1 MIQSSLY
8 RALNKGFDYQILAC
22 KDFKESE
29 LAKEVISYFKPNTKA
44 ILFPEFR
51 AKKNDDLR
59 SFFEEFLQLLGGLR
73 EFYQALENKQ
83 EAIIIAPISALL
95 HPLPKKELLESFK
108 ITLLEKYNLK
118 DLKDKLFYYGYEI
131 LDLVEVE
138 GEASFRGDIVDIY
151 APNSKAY
158 RLSFFDTECESI
170 KEFDP
175 TTQMSLK
182 EDLLEIE
189 IPPTLFS
196 LDEPSYKDLK
206 TKVEQSPLNSFSKD
220 LTSFGLWFLG
230 EKAND
235 LLHAYKSVISPKA
248 LEEIQELAS
257 LNELDC
263 ERFKSLKVL
272 ENAQGYED
280 LEIHA
285 HALEGFIALHSNHKI
300 TLLAPNK
307 TILDNVLGT
316 IKKSNMDNVL
326 GTIEKSN
333 MECVIA
339 PFVLNFKTPDGIF
352 ISLNSFERKKKR
364 QKSKLAL
371 NELNPGEWVVHDD
384 YGVGV
389 FSQLVQHSVLGS
401 KRDFLEIAYLGEDKL
416 LLPVEN
422 LHLIARY
429 VAQSDSVPVKDRL
442 GKGSFLKLKAKVRTK
457 LLEIAGKII
466 ELAAER
472 NLILGKK
479 MDTHLAELEV
489 FKSHAGFEYTSD
501 QEKAIAEISKDLSSK
516 RVMDRLLSGDVG
528 FGKTEVAMHA
538 IFCAFLNGFQS
549 VLVVPTTLLAHQHF
563 ETLRARFENFGVKVA
578 RLDRYA
584 SEKNKLL
591 KAVELGLI
599 DVLVGTHAILGAKF
613 KNLGLVVVDEEHKF
627 GVKQKE
633 ALKELSKSV
642 HFLSMSATPIPRTLN
657 MALSQ
662 IKSISSLKTPP
673 TDRKPSRT
681 FLKEKN
687 DELLKEIIY
696 RELRRNGQ
704 IFYIHNHIASIS
716 KVKTKLENLIPKL
729 KIAILHSQ
737 INANKSEEIMLE
749 FAKGNYQ
756 VLLCTSIVESG
767 IHLPNANTIIID
779 NAQNF
784 GLADL
789 HQLRGRVGRGKKE
802 GFCYFLIEDQ
812 KSLNEQA
819 LKRLLALEKNS
830 YLGSG
835 ESIAYHDLEIRGGGN
850 LLGQDQSG
858 HIKNIGYALYTRMLE
873 DAIYELSGGK
883 KRLEKSV
890 EIQLG
895 VSAFLNPELI
905 ASDSLRLDLYR
916 RLSLC
921 ENVDE
926 VGQIHEEIEDR
937 FGKIDDLSAQFLQI
951 ITLKILANQLG
962 ILKLSNFNQNITL
975 TYSDEKK
982 ESLKAPSKDD
992 NDILETLLKH
1002 LRAQISLKQR

>member
-83 EAIIIAPISALL
+83 ETIIIAPISALL

-158 RLSFFDTECESI
+158 RLSFFDMECESI

-230 EKAND
+230 EKAQD
-235 LLHAYKSVISPKA
+235 LLSVYKSVISPRA

-257 LNELDC
+257 LNELDY
-263 ERFKSLKVL
+263 ERFKFLEVL

-316 IKKSNMDNVL
+316 I
-326 GTIEKSN
+326 EKSS

-371 NELNPGEWVVHDD
+371 NELNAGEWVVHDD

-429 VAQSDSVPVKDRL
+429 VAQSDSVPIKDRL

-479 MDTHLAELEV
+479 MDVHLAELEV

-549 VLVVPTTLLAHQHF
+549 ALVVPTTLLAHQHF

-591 KAVELGLI
+591 KAVELGLV

-633 ALKELSKSV
+633 ALKELSKSM

-662 IKSISSLKTPP
+662 IKGISSLKTPP

-716 KVKTKLENLIPKL
+716 KVKTKLEELIPKL

-737 INANKSEEIMLE
+737 INANESEEIMLE

-835 ESIAYHDLEIRGGGN
+835 ESVAYYDLEIRGGGN

-921 ENVDE
+921 ENTDE

-962 ILKLSNFNQNITL
+962 IIKLSNFNQNITI
-975 TYSDEKK
+975 TYSDEHK

-1002 LRAQISLKQR
+1002 LRTQISLKRR

>member
-83 EAIIIAPISALL
+83 ETIIIAPISALL

-151 APNSKAY
+151 VPNSKAY

-230 EKAND
+230 EKVQD
-235 LLHAYKSVISPKA
+235 LLSVYKSVISPKA

-263 ERFKSLKVL
+263 ERFKFLKVL

-285 HALEGFIALHSNHKI
+285 HVLEGFIALHSNRKI
-300 TLLAPNK
+300 TLLASNK
-307 TILDNVLGT
+307 TILDNAISALDT
-316 IKKSNMDNVL
+316 
-326 GTIEKSN
+326 SN

-339 PFVLNFKTPDGIF
+339 PFVLNFKTPDRIF

-371 NELNPGEWVVHDD
+371 NELNAGEWVVHDD

-429 VAQSDSVPVKDRL
+429 VAQSDSVPAKDRL

-479 MDTHLAELEV
+479 MDVHLAELEV

-501 QEKAIAEISKDLSSK
+501 QEKAIAEISKDLSSH

-549 VLVVPTTLLAHQHF
+549 ALVVPTTLLAHQHF

-591 KAVELGLI
+591 KAVGLGQV
-599 DVLVGTHAILGAKF
+599 DVLIGTHAILGAKF

-662 IKSISSLKTPP
+662 IKGISSLKTPP

-858 HIKNIGYALYTRMLE
+858 HIKNIGYALYTCMLE

-937 FGKIDDLSAQFLQI
+937 FGKMDDLSAQFLQI

-975 TYSDEKK
+975 TYSDEHK

-1002 LRAQISLKQR
+1002 LRAQISLKRR

>member
-8 RALNKGFDYQILAC
+8 GALNKGFDYQILAC

-29 LAKEVISYFKPNTKA
+29 LAKEVISYFKPSIKA

-83 EAIIIAPISALL
+83 ETIIIAPISALL

-158 RLSFFDTECESI
+158 RLSFFDMECESI

-196 LDEPSYKDLK
+196 LNEQSYKDLK

-230 EKAND
+230 EKAQD
-235 LLHAYKSVISPKA
+235 LLSVYKSVISPRA

-257 LNELDC
+257 LNELDY
-263 ERFKSLKVL
+263 ERFKFLEVL

-285 HALEGFIALHSNHKI
+285 HALEGFIALHSHHKI

-316 IKKSNMDNVL
+316 I
-326 GTIEKSN
+326 EKSSIQ
-333 MECVIA
+333 CVIA

-389 FSQLVQHSVLGS
+389 FSQLVQHSILGS
-401 KRDFLEIAYLGEDKL
+401 KRDFLEIAYSGEDKL

-429 VAQSDSVPVKDRL
+429 VAQSDSVPAKDRL

-549 VLVVPTTLLAHQHF
+549 ALVVPTTLLAHQHF

-591 KAVELGLI
+591 KAVELGQV

-662 IKSISSLKTPP
+662 IKGISSLKTPP

-716 KVKTKLENLIPKL
+716 KVKTKLEELIPKL

-737 INANKSEEIMLE
+737 INANESEEIMLE

-890 EIQLG
+890 EIQLS

-921 ENVDE
+921 ENTDE

-962 ILKLSNFNQNITL
+962 IIKLSNFNQNITI

-1002 LRAQISLKQR
+1002 LRAQISLKRH

>member
-158 RLSFFDTECESI
+158 RLSFFDMECESI
-170 KEFDP
+170 KEFNP

-196 LDEPSYKDLK
+196 LNEQSYKDLK

-248 LEEIQELAS
+248 LEEIQELTS
-257 LNELDC
+257 LNELDS
-263 ERFKSLKVL
+263 ERFKFLKVL
-272 ENAQGYED
+272 ENPQGYED

-285 HALEGFIALHSNHKI
+285 HALESFIALHSNRKI

-307 TILDNVLGT
+307 TILDNAISAL
-316 IKKSNMDNVL
+316 
-326 GTIEKSN
+326 EKSHI
-333 MECVIA
+333 ECVIA

-371 NELNPGEWVVHDD
+371 NELNAGEWVVHDD

-429 VAQSDSVPVKDRL
+429 VAQSDSVPTKDRL
-442 GKGSFLKLKAKVRTK
+442 GKGSFLKLKAKVKTK

-549 VLVVPTTLLAHQHF
+549 TLVVPTTLLAHQHF

-657 MALSQ
+657 MAFSQ
-662 IKSISSLKTPP
+662 IKGISSLKIPP

-687 DELLKEIIY
+687 DELLKEIIH

-716 KVKTKLENLIPKL
+716 KVKTKLEDLIPKL

-737 INANKSEEIMLE
+737 INAHESEETMLE

-858 HIKNIGYALYTRMLE
+858 HIKNIGYALYTHMLE

-890 EIQLG
+890 EIQLS

-921 ENVDE
+921 ENTDE

-962 ILKLSNFNQNITL
+962 IIKLSNFNQNITI

-1002 LRAQISLKQR
+1002 LRAQISLKRH

>member
-29 LAKEVISYFKPNTKA
+29 LAKEVISYFKPNIKA
-44 ILFPEFR
+44 VLFPEFR

-59 SFFEEFLQLLGGLR
+59 SFFEEFLQLLGALR

-83 EAIIIAPISALL
+83 ETIIIAPISALL

-170 KEFDP
+170 KELDP

-196 LDEPSYKDLK
+196 LDESSYKDLK

-257 LNELDC
+257 LNELDY
-263 ERFKSLKVL
+263 ERFKFLEVL

-307 TILDNVLGT
+307 TILDNAISAL
-316 IKKSNMDNVL
+316 
-326 GTIEKSN
+326 EKSS

-352 ISLNSFERKKKR
+352 ISLNSFERKKKHR
-364 QKSKLAL
+364 KSKLAL

-429 VAQSDSVPVKDRL
+429 VAQSDSVPAKDRL

-457 LLEIAGKII
+457 LLEIASKII

-479 MDTHLAELEV
+479 MDVHLAELEV

-549 VLVVPTTLLAHQHF
+549 ALVVPTTLLAHQHF

-591 KAVELGLI
+591 KAVELGQVDALI
-599 DVLVGTHAILGAKF
+599 GTHAILGTKF

-662 IKSISSLKTPP
+662 IKGISSLKTPP

-835 ESIAYHDLEIRGGGN
+835 ESVAYHDLEIRGGGN

-921 ENVDE
+921 ENIDE

-962 ILKLSNFNQNITL
+962 IIKLSNFNQNITL

-1002 LRAQISLKQR
+1002 LRAQISLKRR

>member
-22 KDFKESE
+22 KDFKESK

-83 EAIIIAPISALL
+83 ETIIIAPISTLL

-175 TTQMSLK
+175 ITQMSLK

-196 LDEPSYKDLK
+196 LDESSYKDLK

-257 LNELDC
+257 LNELDG
-263 ERFKSLKVL
+263 ERFKFLKVL

-285 HALEGFIALHSNHKI
+285 YALEGFIALHSNRKI

-307 TILDNVLGT
+307 TILDNAISALERSH
-316 IKKSNMDNVL
+316 I
-326 GTIEKSN
+326 
-333 MECVIA
+333 ECVIA

-429 VAQSDSVPVKDRL
+429 VAQSDSVPAKDRL

-457 LLEIAGKII
+457 LLEIASKII

-479 MDTHLAELEV
+479 MDVHLAELEI

-538 IFCAFLNGFQS
+538 IFCTFLNGFQS

-563 ETLRARFENFGVKVA
+563 ETLRERFENFGVKVA

-662 IKSISSLKTPP
+662 IKGISSLKTPP

-716 KVKTKLENLIPKL
+716 KVKTKLEELIPKL

-737 INANKSEEIMLE
+737 INANESEEIMLE

-835 ESIAYHDLEIRGGGN
+835 ESVAYHDLEIRGGGN

-921 ENVDE
+921 ENTDE

-962 ILKLSNFNQNITL
+962 IIKLSNFNQNITL

-1002 LRAQISLKQR
+1002 LRAQISLKRR

>member
-22 KDFKESE
+22 KDFKESK
-29 LAKEVISYFKPNTKA
+29 LAKEVISYFKPNIKA
-44 ILFPEFR
+44 VLFPEFR

-83 EAIIIAPISALL
+83 ETIIIAPISALL

-196 LDEPSYKDLK
+196 LDESSYKDLK

-230 EKAND
+230 EKAQD
-235 LLHAYKSVISPKA
+235 LLSVYKSVISPRA

-263 ERFKSLKVL
+263 ERFKFLKVL

-307 TILDNVLGT
+307 TILDNAISAL
-316 IKKSNMDNVL
+316 
-326 GTIEKSN
+326 EKSN

-339 PFVLNFKTPDGIF
+339 PFVLNFKTPDRIF

-371 NELNPGEWVVHDD
+371 NELNAGEWVVHDD

-442 GKGSFLKLKAKVRTK
+442 GKGSFLKLKAKVRAK
-457 LLEIAGKII
+457 LLEIASKII

-501 QEKAIAEISKDLSSK
+501 QEKAIAEISKDLSSH

-538 IFCAFLNGFQS
+538 IFCTFLNGFQS
-549 VLVVPTTLLAHQHF
+549 ALVVPTTLLAHQHF

-591 KAVELGLI
+591 KAVELGLV

-662 IKSISSLKTPP
+662 IKGISSLKTPP

-716 KVKTKLENLIPKL
+716 KVKTKLEDLIPKL

-737 INANKSEEIMLE
+737 INANESEEIMLE

-858 HIKNIGYALYTRMLE
+858 HIKNIGYALYTCMLE

-962 ILKLSNFNQNITL
+962 IIKLSNFNQNITI

-1002 LRAQISLKQR
+1002 LRAQISLKRR

>member
-257 LNELDC
+257 LNELDG
-263 ERFKSLKVL
+263 ERFKFLKIL
-272 ENAQGYED
+272 ENPQGYED

-285 HALEGFIALHSNHKI
+285 HALESFIALHSNRKI

-307 TILDNVLGT
+307 TILDNAISAL
-316 IKKSNMDNVL
+316 
-326 GTIEKSN
+326 EKSHI
-333 MECVIA
+333 ECVIA

-371 NELNPGEWVVHDD
+371 NELNAGEWVVHDD

-442 GKGSFLKLKAKVRTK
+442 GKGSFLKLKAKVKTK
-457 LLEIAGKII
+457 LLEIASKII

-479 MDTHLAELEV
+479 MDMHLAELEI

-549 VLVVPTTLLAHQHF
+549 ALVVPTTLLAHQHF

-599 DVLVGTHAILGAKF
+599 DVLVGTHAIFCAKF

-633 ALKELSKSV
+633 SLKELSKSV

-662 IKSISSLKTPP
+662 IKGISSLKIPP

-716 KVKTKLENLIPKL
+716 KVKTKLEDLIPKL

-737 INANKSEEIMLE
+737 INAHESEEIMLE

-890 EIQLG
+890 EIQLS

-905 ASDSLRLDLYR
+905 GSDSLRLDLYR

-921 ENVDE
+921 ENTDE

-962 ILKLSNFNQNITL
+962 IIKLSNFNQNITI

-992 NDILETLLKH
+992 NDILGTLLKH
-1002 LRAQISLKQR
+1002 LRAQISLKRH

>member
-8 RALNKGFDYQILAC
+8 GALNKGFDYQILAC

-29 LAKEVISYFKPNTKA
+29 LAKEVISYFKPNIKA

-158 RLSFFDTECESI
+158 RLSFFDMECESI

-196 LDEPSYKDLK
+196 LNEQSYKDLK

-248 LEEIQELAS
+248 LEEIQELTS
-257 LNELDC
+257 LNELDN
-263 ERFKSLKVL
+263 ERFKFLKVL
-272 ENAQGYED
+272 ENPQGYED

-285 HALEGFIALHSNHKI
+285 HAIESFIALHSNRKI

-307 TILDNVLGT
+307 TILDNAISAL
-316 IKKSNMDNVL
+316 
-326 GTIEKSN
+326 EKSHI
-333 MECVIA
+333 ECVIA

-371 NELNPGEWVVHDD
+371 NELNAGEWVVHDD

-401 KRDFLEIAYLGEDKL
+401 KRDFLEIAYWGEDKL

-429 VAQSDSVPVKDRL
+429 VAQSDSVPTKDRL
-442 GKGSFLKLKAKVRTK
+442 GKGSFLKLKAKVKTK
-457 LLEIAGKII
+457 LLEIASKII

-479 MDTHLAELEV
+479 MDTHLAELEI

-549 VLVVPTTLLAHQHF
+549 ALVVPTTLLAHQHF
-563 ETLRARFENFGVKVA
+563 ETLRVRFENFGVKVA

-599 DVLVGTHAILGAKF
+599 DVLVGTHAIFCAKF

-662 IKSISSLKTPP
+662 IKGISSLKIPP

-687 DELLKEIIY
+687 DELLKEIIH

-716 KVKTKLENLIPKL
+716 KVKTKLEDLIPKL

-737 INANKSEEIMLE
+737 ISAHESEEIMLE

-890 EIQLG
+890 EIQLS

-905 ASDSLRLDLYR
+905 GSDSLRLDLYR

-921 ENVDE
+921 ENTDE

-962 ILKLSNFNQNITL
+962 IIKLSNFNQNITI

-1002 LRAQISLKQR
+1002 LHAQISLKRH

>member
-8 RALNKGFDYQILAC
+8 GALNKGFDYQILAC

-170 KEFDP
+170 KEFDS

-182 EDLLEIE
+182 EDLLEVE

-196 LDEPSYKDLK
+196 LNEQSYKDLK

-257 LNELDC
+257 LNELDG
-263 ERFKSLKVL
+263 ERFKFLKVL
-272 ENAQGYED
+272 ENPQGYED

-285 HALEGFIALHSNHKI
+285 HVLESFMALHSNRKI

-307 TILDNVLGT
+307 TILDNAISTL
-316 IKKSNMDNVL
+316 
-326 GTIEKSN
+326 EKN
-333 MECVIA
+333 HIECVIA

-371 NELNPGEWVVHDD
+371 NELNAGEWVVHDD

-401 KRDFLEIAYLGEDKL
+401 KRDFLEIAYSGEDKL

-429 VAQSDSVPVKDRL
+429 VAQSDSVPIKDRL
-442 GKGSFLKLKAKVRTK
+442 GKGSFLKLKAKVKTK

-549 VLVVPTTLLAHQHF
+549 ALVVPTTLLAHQHF

-662 IKSISSLKTPP
+662 IKGISSLKIPP

-687 DELLKEIIY
+687 DELLKEIIH

-716 KVKTKLENLIPKL
+716 KVKTKLEDLIPKL

-737 INANKSEEIMLE
+737 ISAHESEEIMLE

-890 EIQLG
+890 EIQLS

-905 ASDSLRLDLYR
+905 GSDSLRLDLYR

-921 ENVDE
+921 ENTDE

-937 FGKIDDLSAQFLQI
+937 FGKIDDLSTQFLQI
-951 ITLKILANQLG
+951 ITLKILANQLD
-962 ILKLSNFNQNITL
+962 IIKLSNFNQNITIA
-975 TYSDEKK
+975 YSDEKK

-1002 LRAQISLKQR
+1002 LRAQISLKRH

>member
-29 LAKEVISYFKPNTKA
+29 LAKEVISYFKPNIKA

-158 RLSFFDTECESI
+158 RLSFFDMECESI

-182 EDLLEIE
+182 EDLLEVE

-196 LDEPSYKDLK
+196 LNEQSYKDLK

-235 LLHAYKSVISPKA
+235 LLPAYKSVISPKA

-257 LNELDC
+257 LNELDG
-263 ERFKSLKVL
+263 ERFKFLKVL
-272 ENAQGYED
+272 ENPQGYED

-285 HALEGFIALHSNHKI
+285 HALESFIALHSNRKI

-307 TILDNVLGT
+307 TILDNAISTL
-316 IKKSNMDNVL
+316 
-326 GTIEKSN
+326 EKSHI
-333 MECVIA
+333 ECVIA

-371 NELNPGEWVVHDD
+371 NELNAGEWVVHDD

-401 KRDFLEIAYLGEDKL
+401 KRDFLEIAYWGEDKL

-429 VAQSDSVPVKDRL
+429 VAQSDSVPIKDRL
-442 GKGSFLKLKAKVRTK
+442 GKGSFLKLKAKVKTK

-549 VLVVPTTLLAHQHF
+549 ALVVPTTLLAHQHF

-584 SEKNKLL
+584 SGKNKLL
-591 KAVELGLI
+591 KAVGLGLI

-662 IKSISSLKTPP
+662 IKGISSLKIPP

-716 KVKTKLENLIPKL
+716 KVKTKLEELIPKL

-737 INANKSEEIMLE
+737 INAHESEEIMLE

-921 ENVDE
+921 ENTDE

-962 ILKLSNFNQNITL
+962 IIKLSNFNQNITI

-1002 LRAQISLKQR
+1002 LRAQISLKWR

>member
-44 ILFPEFR
+44 VLFPEFR

-83 EAIIIAPISALL
+83 ETIIIAPISALL

-151 APNSKAY
+151 VPNSKAY

-170 KEFDP
+170 KELDP

-235 LLHAYKSVISPKA
+235 LLHTYKSIISPRA

-257 LNELDC
+257 LNELDY
-263 ERFKSLKVL
+263 ERFKFLKVL

-316 IKKSNMDNVL
+316 I
-326 GTIEKSN
+326 EKSS

-364 QKSKLAL
+364 QKFKLAL
-371 NELNPGEWVVHDD
+371 NELNAGEWVVHDD

-429 VAQSDSVPVKDRL
+429 VAQSDSVPIKDRL

-457 LLEIAGKII
+457 LLEIASKII

-479 MDTHLAELEV
+479 MDVHLAELEV

-501 QEKAIAEISKDLSSK
+501 QEKAIAEISRDLSSK

-549 VLVVPTTLLAHQHF
+549 ALVVPTTLLAHQHF

-591 KAVELGLI
+591 KAVELGQVDALI
-599 DVLVGTHAILGAKF
+599 GTHAILGAKF

-662 IKSISSLKTPP
+662 IKGISSLKTPP

-687 DELLKEIIY
+687 DELLKEIIH

-737 INANKSEEIMLE
+737 INANESEEIMLE

-895 VSAFLNPELI
+895 VSSFLNPELI

-921 ENVDE
+921 ENTDE

-937 FGKIDDLSAQFLQI
+937 FGKIDDLSTQFLQI

-962 ILKLSNFNQNITL
+962 IIKLSNFNQNITI

-1002 LRAQISLKQR
+1002 LRAQISLKRR

>member
-8 RALNKGFDYQILAC
+8 RALSKGFDYQILAC

-29 LAKEVISYFKPNTKA
+29 LAKEVISYFKPNIKA

-83 EAIIIAPISALL
+83 ETIIIAPISALL
-95 HPLPKKELLESFK
+95 HPLPKKELLASFK

-151 APNSKAY
+151 IPNSKAY

-170 KEFDP
+170 KELDP

-196 LDEPSYKDLK
+196 LNEQSYKDLK

-230 EKAND
+230 EKAQD
-235 LLHAYKSVISPKA
+235 LLSVYKSIISPRA

-257 LNELDC
+257 LNELNY
-263 ERFKSLKVL
+263 ERFKLLKVL

-285 HALEGFIALHSNHKI
+285 HALEGFIALHSNRKI

-316 IKKSNMDNVL
+316 IDASH
-326 GTIEKSN
+326 IQ
-333 MECVIA
+333 CVIA

-371 NELNPGEWVVHDD
+371 NELNAGEWVVHDD

-479 MDTHLAELEV
+479 MDVHLAELEV

-549 VLVVPTTLLAHQHF
+549 ALVVPTTLLAHQHF

-633 ALKELSKSV
+633 ALKKLSKSV

-662 IKSISSLKTPP
+662 IKGISSLKIPP

-687 DELLKEIIY
+687 DELLKEIIH

-716 KVKTKLENLIPKL
+716 KVKTKLEDLIPKL

-737 INANKSEEIMLE
+737 INAHESEEIMLE

-890 EIQLG
+890 EIQLS
-895 VSAFLNPELI
+895 VSAFLDPELI
-905 ASDSLRLDLYR
+905 GSDSLRLDLYR

-921 ENVDE
+921 ENTDE

-951 ITLKILANQLG
+951 ITLKILANQLD
-962 ILKLSNFNQNITL
+962 IIKLSNFNQNITI
-975 TYSDEKK
+975 TYSGEKK

-1002 LRAQISLKQR
+1002 LRAQISLKRH

>member
-8 RALNKGFDYQILAC
+8 KALNEGFDYQILAC
-22 KDFKESE
+22 KDFKESK
-29 LAKEVISYFKPNTKA
+29 LAKEVINYFKPNTKA
-44 ILFPEFR
+44 VLFPEFR

-59 SFFEEFLQLLGGLR
+59 SFFEEFLQLLGALR

-95 HPLPKKELLESFK
+95 HPLPKKELLKSFK

-151 APNSKAY
+151 VPNSKAY
-158 RLSFFDTECESI
+158 RLSFFDMECENI
-170 KEFDP
+170 KELDP

-230 EKAND
+230 EKAQD
-235 LLHAYKSVISPKA
+235 LLSVYKSIISPRA

-263 ERFKSLKVL
+263 ERFKFLKVL

-307 TILDNVLGT
+307 TILDNAISALER
-316 IKKSNMDNVL
+316 SN
-326 GTIEKSN
+326 I
-333 MECVIA
+333 ECVIA

-429 VAQSDSVPVKDRL
+429 VAQSDSVPAKDRL

-457 LLEIAGKII
+457 LLEIASKII

-479 MDTHLAELEV
+479 MDVHLAELEV

-538 IFCAFLNGFQS
+538 IFCTFLNGFQS

-591 KAVELGLI
+591 KAVELGLV
-599 DVLVGTHAILGAKF
+599 DVLVGTHAILSAKF

-662 IKSISSLKTPP
+662 IKGISSLKTPP

-890 EIQLG
+890 EIQLSM
-895 VSAFLNPELI
+895 SAFLNPELI

-937 FGKIDDLSAQFLQI
+937 FGKMDDLSAQFLQI

-1002 LRAQISLKQR
+1002 LRAQISLKRR

>member
-83 EAIIIAPISALL
+83 EVIIIAPISALL

-158 RLSFFDTECESI
+158 RLSFFDAECESI

-175 TTQMSLK
+175 ITQMSLK

-196 LDEPSYKDLK
+196 LNEQSYKDLK

-230 EKAND
+230 EKAHD

-248 LEEIQELAS
+248 LEEIQELGS
-257 LNELDC
+257 LNELDN
-263 ERFKSLKVL
+263 ERFKFLKVL
-272 ENAQGYED
+272 ENPQGYED

-285 HALEGFIALHSNHKI
+285 HALESFIALHSNRKI

-307 TILDNVLGT
+307 TILDNAISAL
-316 IKKSNMDNVL
+316 
-326 GTIEKSN
+326 EKSHI
-333 MECVIA
+333 ECVIA

-429 VAQSDSVPVKDRL
+429 VAQSDSVPTKDRL
-442 GKGSFLKLKAKVRTK
+442 GKGSFLKLKAKVKTK
-457 LLEIAGKII
+457 LLEIASKII

-501 QEKAIAEISKDLSSK
+501 QEKAIAEISKDLSSH

-549 VLVVPTTLLAHQHF
+549 ALVVPTTLLAHQHF

-591 KAVELGLI
+591 KAVELGLV

-662 IKSISSLKTPP
+662 IKGISSLKIPP

-687 DELLKEIIY
+687 DKLLKEIIY

-716 KVKTKLENLIPKL
+716 KVKTKLEELIPKL

-737 INANKSEEIMLE
+737 INANESEEIMLE

-890 EIQLG
+890 EIQLS

-921 ENVDE
+921 ENTDE

-962 ILKLSNFNQNITL
+962 IIKLSNFNQNITI

-1002 LRAQISLKQR
+1002 LRAQISLKRH

>member
-29 LAKEVISYFKPNTKA
+29 LAKEVISYFKPNIKA

-59 SFFEEFLQLLGGLR
+59 SFFEEFLQLLGSLR

-83 EAIIIAPISALL
+83 ETIIIAPISALL

-151 APNSKAY
+151 IPNSKAY

-170 KEFDP
+170 KELDP

-196 LDEPSYKDLK
+196 LDESSYKDLK

-220 LTSFGLWFLG
+220 LTSFGLWFLD
-230 EKAND
+230 EKAQD
-235 LLHAYKSVISPKA
+235 LLSVYKSIISPRA

-263 ERFKSLKVL
+263 ERFKFLKVL
-272 ENAQGYED
+272 ENAQDYED

-285 HALEGFIALHSNHKI
+285 HALEGFIALHSNRKI

-307 TILDNVLGT
+307 TILDNAISAL
-316 IKKSNMDNVL
+316 
-326 GTIEKSN
+326 EKSN
-333 MECVIA
+333 IECVIA

-389 FSQLVQHSVLGS
+389 FSQLVQNSVLGS

-429 VAQSDSVPVKDRL
+429 VAQSDSVPAKDRL
-442 GKGSFLKLKAKVRTK
+442 GKGSFLKLKAKVKTK
-457 LLEIAGKII
+457 LLEIASKII

-479 MDTHLAELEV
+479 MDVHLAELEV

-549 VLVVPTTLLAHQHF
+549 ALVVPTTLLAHQHF

-591 KAVELGLI
+591 KAVELGLV

-662 IKSISSLKTPP
+662 IKGISSLKTPP

-716 KVKTKLENLIPKL
+716 KVKTKLEELIPKL

-737 INANKSEEIMLE
+737 INANESEEIMLE

-858 HIKNIGYALYTRMLE
+858 HIKNIGYVLYTRMLE

-895 VSAFLNPELI
+895 VSAFLNPKLI

-921 ENVDE
+921 ENTDE

-962 ILKLSNFNQNITL
+962 IIKLSNFNQNITL

-1002 LRAQISLKQR
+1002 LRAQISLKRR

>member
-29 LAKEVISYFKPNTKA
+29 LAKEVISYFKPNIKA

-83 EAIIIAPISALL
+83 ETIIIAPISALL

-151 APNSKAY
+151 VPNSKAY
-158 RLSFFDTECESI
+158 RLSFFGTECESI
-170 KEFDP
+170 KELDP

-230 EKAND
+230 EKAQD
-235 LLHAYKSVISPKA
+235 LLSVYKSIISPKA

-263 ERFKSLKVL
+263 ERFKFLKVL

-285 HALEGFIALHSNHKI
+285 HALEGFITLHSNHKI

-307 TILDNVLGT
+307 TILDNAISAL
-316 IKKSNMDNVL
+316 
-326 GTIEKSN
+326 EKSS

-371 NELNPGEWVVHDD
+371 NELNAGEWVVHDD

-401 KRDFLEIAYLGEDKL
+401 KRDFLKIAYLGEDKL

-429 VAQSDSVPVKDRL
+429 VAQSDSVPAKDRL

-479 MDTHLAELEV
+479 MDVYLAELEV

-501 QEKAIAEISKDLSSK
+501 QEKAIAEISKDLSSH

-549 VLVVPTTLLAHQHF
+549 ALVVPTTLLAHQHF
-563 ETLRARFENFGVKVA
+563 ETLRARFEKFGVKVA

-591 KAVELGLI
+591 KAVELGQVDALI
-599 DVLVGTHAILGAKF
+599 GTHAILGAKF
-613 KNLGLVVVDEEHKF
+613 KNLGLMVVDEEHKF

-662 IKSISSLKTPP
+662 IKGISSLKTPP

-687 DELLKEIIY
+687 DELLKEIIH

-737 INANKSEEIMLE
+737 INANESEEIMLE

-779 NAQNF
+779 NVQNF

-921 ENVDE
+921 EDVDE

-962 ILKLSNFNQNITL
+962 IIKLSNFNQNITL
-975 TYSDEKK
+975 TYNDEHK

-1002 LRAQISLKQR
+1002 LRAQISLKRR

>member
-29 LAKEVISYFKPNTKA
+29 LAKEVISYFKPNIKA

-59 SFFEEFLQLLGGLR
+59 SFFEEFLQLLGALR

-83 EAIIIAPISALL
+83 ETIIIAPISALL

-257 LNELDC
+257 LNELDS
-263 ERFKSLKVL
+263 ERFKFLKVL
-272 ENAQGYED
+272 ENPQGYED

-285 HALEGFIALHSNHKI
+285 HALESFIALHSNRKI

-307 TILDNVLGT
+307 TILDNAISAL
-316 IKKSNMDNVL
+316 
-326 GTIEKSN
+326 EKSHI
-333 MECVIA
+333 ECVIA

-371 NELNPGEWVVHDD
+371 NELNAGEWVVHDD

-429 VAQSDSVPVKDRL
+429 VAQSDSVPIKDRL
-442 GKGSFLKLKAKVRTK
+442 GKGSFLKLKAKVKTK
-457 LLEIAGKII
+457 LLEIASKII

-549 VLVVPTTLLAHQHF
+549 ALVVPTTLLAHQHF

-599 DVLVGTHAILGAKF
+599 DVLVGTHAIFCTKF

-633 ALKELSKSV
+633 ALKELAKSV

-662 IKSISSLKTPP
+662 IKGISSLKIPP

-687 DELLKEIIY
+687 DELLKEIIH

-716 KVKTKLENLIPKL
+716 KVKTKLEELIPKL

-737 INANKSEEIMLE
+737 INANESEEIMLE

-873 DAIYELSGGK
+873 DAICELSGGK

-890 EIQLG
+890 EIQLS

-921 ENVDE
+921 ENTDE

-962 ILKLSNFNQNITL
+962 IIKLSNFNQNITI

-1002 LRAQISLKQR
+1002 LRAQISLKRH

>member
-8 RALNKGFDYQILAC
+8 RALNEGFDYQILAC

-29 LAKEVISYFKPNTKA
+29 LAKEVISYFKPNIKA

-83 EAIIIAPISALL
+83 ETIIIAPISALL

-170 KEFDP
+170 KELDP

-230 EKAND
+230 EKAQD
-235 LLHAYKSVISPKA
+235 LLSVYKSVISPKA

-263 ERFKSLKVL
+263 ERFKFLKVL
-272 ENAQGYED
+272 ETPQGYED

-307 TILDNVLGT
+307 TILDNAISAL
-316 IKKSNMDNVL
+316 
-326 GTIEKSN
+326 EKSN
-333 MECVIA
+333 IECVIA
-339 PFVLNFKTPDGIF
+339 PFVLNFKTPDRIF

-389 FSQLVQHSVLGS
+389 FSQLVQHSILGS

-429 VAQSDSVPVKDRL
+429 VAQSDSVPAKDRL

-457 LLEIAGKII
+457 LLEIASKII

-479 MDTHLAELEV
+479 MDVHLAELEV

-549 VLVVPTTLLAHQHF
+549 TLVVPTTLLAHQHF
-563 ETLRARFENFGVKVA
+563 ETLRVRFENLGVKVA

-591 KAVELGLI
+591 KAVELGLV

-662 IKSISSLKTPP
+662 IKGISSLKTPP

-687 DELLKEIIY
+687 DELLKEIIH

-716 KVKTKLENLIPKL
+716 KVKTKLEELIPKL

-737 INANKSEEIMLE
+737 INASESEEIMLE

-835 ESIAYHDLEIRGGGN
+835 ESVAYHDLEIRGGGN

-858 HIKNIGYALYTRMLE
+858 HIKNIGYVLYTRMLE

-962 ILKLSNFNQNITL
+962 IIKLSNFNQNITL
-975 TYSDEKK
+975 TYSDEHK

-1002 LRAQISLKQR
+1002 LRAQISLKRR

>member
-196 LDEPSYKDLK
+196 LNEQFYKDLK

-235 LLHAYKSVISPKA
+235 LLHAYKSVISPRA
-248 LEEIQELAS
+248 LGEIQELAS
-257 LNELDC
+257 LNELDG
-263 ERFKSLKVL
+263 ERFKFLKVL
-272 ENAQGYED
+272 ENPQGYED
-280 LEIHA
+280 LEIHV
-285 HALEGFIALHSNHKI
+285 HALESFIALHSNRKI

-307 TILDNVLGT
+307 TILDNAIST
-316 IKKSNMDNVL
+316 F
-326 GTIEKSN
+326 EKSHI
-333 MECVIA
+333 ECVIA

-371 NELNPGEWVVHDD
+371 NELNAGEWVVHDD

-401 KRDFLEIAYLGEDKL
+401 KRDFLEIAYWGEDKL

-429 VAQSDSVPVKDRL
+429 VAQSDSVPIKDRL
-442 GKGSFLKLKAKVRTK
+442 GKGSFLKLKAKVKTK
-457 LLEIAGKII
+457 LLEIASKII

-479 MDTHLAELEV
+479 MDMHLAELEV

-549 VLVVPTTLLAHQHF
+549 ALVVPTTLLAHQHF
-563 ETLRARFENFGVKVA
+563 ETLRARFENFGVRVA

-662 IKSISSLKTPP
+662 IKGISSLKIPP

-687 DELLKEIIY
+687 DELLKEIIH

-716 KVKTKLENLIPKL
+716 KVKTKLEDLIPKL

-737 INANKSEEIMLE
+737 INASESEEIMLE

-890 EIQLG
+890 EIQLS

-905 ASDSLRLDLYR
+905 ASDNLRLDLYR

-921 ENVDE
+921 ENTDE

-962 ILKLSNFNQNITL
+962 IIKLSNFNQNITL

-1002 LRAQISLKQR
+1002 LRAQISLKRR

>member
-22 KDFKESE
+22 KDFKESK
-29 LAKEVISYFKPNTKA
+29 LAKEVINYFKPNIKA
-44 ILFPEFR
+44 VLFPEFR

-83 EAIIIAPISALL
+83 ETIIIAPISALL

-151 APNSKAY
+151 VPNSKAY

-170 KEFDP
+170 KELDP

-230 EKAND
+230 EKAQD
-235 LLHAYKSVISPKA
+235 LLSVYKSVISPRA

-257 LNELDC
+257 LNELNY
-263 ERFKSLKVL
+263 ERFKLLKVL

-285 HALEGFIALHSNHKI
+285 HALEGFIALHSNRKI

-307 TILDNVLGT
+307 TILDNAVSALERNN
-316 IKKSNMDNVL
+316 I
-326 GTIEKSN
+326 
-333 MECVIA
+333 ECVIA

-371 NELNPGEWVVHDD
+371 NELNAGEWVVHDD

-429 VAQSDSVPVKDRL
+429 VAQSDSVPIKDRL

-479 MDTHLAELEV
+479 METHLAELEV

-501 QEKAIAEISKDLSSK
+501 QEKAIAEISRDLSSK

-549 VLVVPTTLLAHQHF
+549 ALVVPTTLLAHQHF
-563 ETLRARFENFGVKVA
+563 ETLRARFENFGVRVA

-584 SEKNKLL
+584 SGKNKLL

-662 IKSISSLKTPP
+662 IKGISSLKTPP

-737 INANKSEEIMLE
+737 INAYESEEIMLE

-858 HIKNIGYALYTRMLE
+858 YIKNIGYALYTRMLE

-921 ENVDE
+921 ENTDE

-962 ILKLSNFNQNITL
+962 IIKLSNFNQNITIM
-975 TYSDEKK
+975 YSDEKK

-1002 LRAQISLKQR
+1002 LRAQISLKRR

>member
-29 LAKEVISYFKPNTKA
+29 LAKEVISYFRPNIKA

-83 EAIIIAPISALL
+83 EAVIIAPISTLL

-131 LDLVEVE
+131 VDLVEVE

-182 EDLLEIE
+182 EDWLEIE

-257 LNELDC
+257 LNELDG
-263 ERFKSLKVL
+263 ERFKFLKVL
-272 ENAQGYED
+272 ESQQGYED
-280 LEIHA
+280 LEIHV
-285 HALEGFIALHSNHKI
+285 HALESFIALHSNHKI

-307 TILDNVLGT
+307 TILDNAISALE
-316 IKKSNMDNVL
+316 KNS
-326 GTIEKSN
+326 IER
-333 MECVIA
+333 VIA

-401 KRDFLEIAYLGEDKL
+401 KRDFLEIAYWGEDKL

-429 VAQSDSVPVKDRL
+429 VAQSDSVPAKDRL

-479 MDTHLAELEV
+479 METHLAELEV

-549 VLVVPTTLLAHQHF
+549 ALVVPTTLLAHQHF

-662 IKSISSLKTPP
+662 IKGISSLKTPP

-687 DELLKEIIY
+687 DELLKEIIH

-716 KVKTKLENLIPKL
+716 KVKTKLEDLIPKL

-737 INANKSEEIMLE
+737 INANESEEIMLE

-921 ENVDE
+921 ENTDE

-962 ILKLSNFNQNITL
+962 IIKLSNFNQNITI

-1002 LRAQISLKQR
+1002 LRAQISLKRH

>member
-29 LAKEVISYFKPNTKA
+29 LAKEVISYFKPNIKA
-44 ILFPEFR
+44 VLFPEFR

-83 EAIIIAPISALL
+83 ETIIIAPISALL

-170 KEFDP
+170 KELDP

-196 LDEPSYKDLK
+196 LDESSYKDLK
-206 TKVEQSPLNSFSKD
+206 TKVEQSLLNSFSKD

-230 EKAND
+230 EKAQD
-235 LLHAYKSVISPKA
+235 LLSVYKSIISPKA

-257 LNELDC
+257 LNELDY
-263 ERFKSLKVL
+263 ERFKFLKVL

-307 TILDNVLGT
+307 TILDNAISTLER
-316 IKKSNMDNVL
+316 S
-326 GTIEKSN
+326 S

-429 VAQSDSVPVKDRL
+429 VAQSDSVPAKDRL

-457 LLEIAGKII
+457 LLEIASKII

-479 MDTHLAELEV
+479 MDVHLAELEV

-501 QEKAIAEISKDLSSK
+501 QEKAIAEISRDLSSH

-549 VLVVPTTLLAHQHF
+549 ALVVPTTLLAHQHF

-591 KAVELGLI
+591 KAVELGQVDALI
-599 DVLVGTHAILGAKF
+599 GTHAILGAKF
-613 KNLGLVVVDEEHKF
+613 KNLGLMVVDEEHKF

-662 IKSISSLKTPP
+662 IKGISSLKTPP

-687 DELLKEIIY
+687 DELLKEIIH

-737 INANKSEEIMLE
+737 INANESEEIMLE

-812 KSLNEQA
+812 KNLNEQA

-962 ILKLSNFNQNITL
+962 IIKLSNFNQNITL
-975 TYSDEKK
+975 TYSDEHK

-1002 LRAQISLKQR
+1002 LRAQISLKRR

>member
-8 RALNKGFDYQILAC
+8 KALNEGFDYQILAC
-22 KDFKESE
+22 KDFKESR

-44 ILFPEFR
+44 VLFPEFR

-59 SFFEEFLQLLGGLR
+59 SFFEEFLQLLGALR
-73 EFYQALENKQ
+73 EFYQVLENKQ
-83 EAIIIAPISALL
+83 ETIIIAPISALL

-151 APNSKAY
+151 IPNSKAY
-158 RLSFFDTECESI
+158 RLSFFDAECESI
-170 KEFDP
+170 KELDP

-196 LDEPSYKDLK
+196 LDESSYKDLK

-235 LLHAYKSVISPKA
+235 LLRAYKSIISPKA

-257 LNELDC
+257 LNELDD
-263 ERFKSLKVL
+263 ERFKFLKVL
-272 ENAQGYED
+272 ENVQGYED

-285 HALEGFIALHSNHKI
+285 HALEGFIALHSNRKI
-300 TLLAPNK
+300 TLLASNK
-307 TILDNVLGT
+307 TILDNAISAIDT
-316 IKKSNMDNVL
+316 
-326 GTIEKSN
+326 SN

-371 NELNPGEWVVHDD
+371 NELNAGEWVVHDD

-389 FSQLVQHSVLGS
+389 FSQLIQHSVLGS

-457 LLEIAGKII
+457 LLEIASKII

-501 QEKAIAEISKDLSSK
+501 QEKAIAEISRDLSSH

-549 VLVVPTTLLAHQHF
+549 ALVVPTTLLAHQHF

-578 RLDRYA
+578 RLDRYIKT

-591 KAVELGLI
+591 KAVELGLVDALI
-599 DVLVGTHAILGAKF
+599 GTHAILGAKF
-613 KNLGLVVVDEEHKF
+613 KNLGLMVVDEEHKF

-662 IKSISSLKTPP
+662 IKGISSLKTPP

-687 DELLKEIIY
+687 DELLKEIIH

-716 KVKTKLENLIPKL
+716 KVKTKLEDLIPKL

-737 INANKSEEIMLE
+737 INANESEEIMLE

-858 HIKNIGYALYTRMLE
+858 HIKNIGYALYTHMLE

-937 FGKIDDLSAQFLQI
+937 FGKMDDLSAQFLQI

-1002 LRAQISLKQR
+1002 LRAQISLKRR

>member
-83 EAIIIAPISALL
+83 ETIIIAPISALL

-151 APNSKAY
+151 IPNSKAY

-196 LDEPSYKDLK
+196 LDESSYKDLK

-230 EKAND
+230 EKAQD
-235 LLHAYKSVISPKA
+235 LLSVYKSVISPRA

-263 ERFKSLKVL
+263 ERFKFLKVL

-285 HALEGFIALHSNHKI
+285 HALEGFIALHSHHKI

-307 TILDNVLGT
+307 TILDNVLGA
-316 IKKSNMDNVL
+316 
-326 GTIEKSN
+326 IEKSSI
-333 MECVIA
+333 ECVIA

-371 NELNPGEWVVHDD
+371 NELNAGEWVVHDD

-429 VAQSDSVPVKDRL
+429 VAQSDSVPIKDRL

-457 LLEIAGKII
+457 LLEIASKII

-479 MDTHLAELEV
+479 MDVHLAELEV

-501 QEKAIAEISKDLSSK
+501 QEKAIAEISKDLSSH

-549 VLVVPTTLLAHQHF
+549 ALVVPTTLLAHQHF
-563 ETLRARFENFGVKVA
+563 ETLRVRFENFGVKVA
-578 RLDRYA
+578 RLDRYV

-591 KAVELGLI
+591 KAVELGQIDALI
-599 DVLVGTHAILGAKF
+599 GTHAILGAKF

-662 IKSISSLKTPP
+662 IKGISSLKTPP

-687 DELLKEIIY
+687 DELLKEIIH

-737 INANKSEEIMLE
+737 INANESEEIMLE

-858 HIKNIGYALYTRMLE
+858 HIKNIGYALYTCMLE

-975 TYSDEKK
+975 TYNDEHK

-1002 LRAQISLKQR
+1002 LRAQISLKRR

>member
-22 KDFKESE
+22 KDFKESK
-29 LAKEVISYFKPNTKA
+29 LAKEVISYFKPNIKA

-83 EAIIIAPISALL
+83 ETIIIAPISALL

-230 EKAND
+230 EKAQD
-235 LLHAYKSVISPKA
+235 LLSVYKSIISPRA

-257 LNELDC
+257 LNELDY
-263 ERFKSLKVL
+263 ERFKFLEVL

-280 LEIHA
+280 LEIHV

-307 TILDNVLGT
+307 TILDNVISTLER
-316 IKKSNMDNVL
+316 SN
-326 GTIEKSN
+326 I
-333 MECVIA
+333 ECVIA

-371 NELNPGEWVVHDD
+371 NELNSGEWVVHDD

-401 KRDFLEIAYLGEDKL
+401 KRDFLEITYLGEDKL

-429 VAQSDSVPVKDRL
+429 VAQSDSVPIKDRL

-479 MDTHLAELEV
+479 MDVHLAELEV

-549 VLVVPTTLLAHQHF
+549 ALVVPTTLLAHQHF

-591 KAVELGLI
+591 KAVELGLV

-633 ALKELSKSV
+633 ALKELSKSM

-662 IKSISSLKTPP
+662 IKGISSLKTPP

-716 KVKTKLENLIPKL
+716 KVKTKLEELIPKL

-737 INANKSEEIMLE
+737 INANESEEIMLE

-835 ESIAYHDLEIRGGGN
+835 ESVAYHDLEIRGGGN

-921 ENVDE
+921 ENTDE

-962 ILKLSNFNQNITL
+962 IIKLSNFNQNITL
-975 TYSDEKK
+975 TYSDEHK

-1002 LRAQISLKQR
+1002 LRAQISLKRR

>member
-22 KDFKESE
+22 KDFKESK
-29 LAKEVISYFKPNTKA
+29 LAKEVISYFKPNIKA
-44 ILFPEFR
+44 VLFPEFR

-83 EAIIIAPISALL
+83 ETIIIAPISALL

-170 KEFDP
+170 KELDP

-230 EKAND
+230 EKAQD
-235 LLHAYKSVISPKA
+235 LLSVYKSVISPRA

-257 LNELDC
+257 LNELDY
-263 ERFKSLKVL
+263 ERFKFLKVL

-285 HALEGFIALHSNHKI
+285 HALEGFIALHSHHKI

-307 TILDNVLGT
+307 TILDNAISALER
-316 IKKSNMDNVL
+316 SN
-326 GTIEKSN
+326 I
-333 MECVIA
+333 ECVIA

-371 NELNPGEWVVHDD
+371 NELNAGDWVVHDD

-429 VAQSDSVPVKDRL
+429 VAQSDSVPAKDRL

-457 LLEIAGKII
+457 LLEIAGRII

-501 QEKAIAEISKDLSSK
+501 QEKAIAEISKDLSSH

-549 VLVVPTTLLAHQHF
+549 ALVVPTTLLAHQHF

-591 KAVELGLI
+591 KAVELGQV

-662 IKSISSLKTPP
+662 IKGISSLKTPP

-737 INANKSEEIMLE
+737 INANESEEIMLE

-962 ILKLSNFNQNITL
+962 IIKLSNFNQNITL
-975 TYSDEKK
+975 TYNDEHK

-1002 LRAQISLKQR
+1002 LRAQISLKRR

>member
-8 RALNKGFDYQILAC
+8 GALNKGFDYQILAC

-158 RLSFFDTECESI
+158 RLSFFDMECESI

-182 EDLLEIE
+182 EDLLEVE

-196 LDEPSYKDLK
+196 LNEQSYKDLK

-257 LNELDC
+257 LNELDN
-263 ERFKSLKVL
+263 ERFKFLKVL
-272 ENAQGYED
+272 ENPQGYED

-285 HALEGFIALHSNHKI
+285 HALESFIALHSNRKI

-307 TILDNVLGT
+307 TILDNAISAL
-316 IKKSNMDNVL
+316 
-326 GTIEKSN
+326 EKSHI
-333 MECVIA
+333 ECVIA

-371 NELNPGEWVVHDD
+371 NELNAGEWVVHDD

-401 KRDFLEIAYLGEDKL
+401 KRDFLEIAYWGEDKL

-429 VAQSDSVPVKDRL
+429 VAQSDSVPTKDRL
-442 GKGSFLKLKAKVRTK
+442 GKGSFLKLKAKVKTK

-501 QEKAIAEISKDLSSK
+501 QEKAIAEILKDLSSK

-549 VLVVPTTLLAHQHF
+549 ALVVPTTLLAHQHF

-599 DVLVGTHAILGAKF
+599 DVLVGTHAIFCAKF

-662 IKSISSLKTPP
+662 IKGISSLKIPP

-687 DELLKEIIY
+687 DELLKEIIH
-696 RELRRNGQ
+696 RELHRNGQ

-716 KVKTKLENLIPKL
+716 KVKTKLEDLIPKL

-737 INANKSEEIMLE
+737 INAHESEETMLE

-890 EIQLG
+890 EIQLS

-921 ENVDE
+921 ENIDE
-926 VGQIHEEIEDR
+926 VGQIYEEIEDR

-962 ILKLSNFNQNITL
+962 IIKLSNFNQNITI

-1002 LRAQISLKQR
+1002 LRAQISLKRH

>member
-44 ILFPEFR
+44 VLFPEFR

-83 EAIIIAPISALL
+83 EVIIIAPISALL

-151 APNSKAY
+151 VPNSKAY

-182 EDLLEIE
+182 EELLEIE

-235 LLHAYKSVISPKA
+235 LLCAYKSVISPRA

-263 ERFKSLKVL
+263 ERFKLLKVL

-285 HALEGFIALHSNHKI
+285 HALEGFIALHSHHKI

-307 TILDNVLGT
+307 TILDNAISAL
-316 IKKSNMDNVL
+316 
-326 GTIEKSN
+326 EKSSI
-333 MECVIA
+333 ECVIA

-429 VAQSDSVPVKDRL
+429 VAQSDSVPAKDRL

-538 IFCAFLNGFQS
+538 IFCTFLNGFQS
-549 VLVVPTTLLAHQHF
+549 ALVVPTTLLAHQHF

-591 KAVELGLI
+591 KAVELGLV
-599 DVLVGTHAILGAKF
+599 DVLVGTHAVLGAKF

-662 IKSISSLKTPP
+662 IKGISSLKTPP

-716 KVKTKLENLIPKL
+716 KVKTKLEELIPKL

-737 INANKSEEIMLE
+737 INASESEEIMLE

-858 HIKNIGYALYTRMLE
+858 HIKNIGYALYTHMLE

-921 ENVDE
+921 ENTDE

-962 ILKLSNFNQNITL
+962 IIKLSNFNQNITL
-975 TYSDEKK
+975 TYNDEHK

-1002 LRAQISLKQR
+1002 LRAQISLKRR

>member
-73 EFYQALENKQ
+73 EFYQSLENKQ
-83 EAIIIAPISALL
+83 ETIIIAPISALL

-257 LNELDC
+257 LNELDY
-263 ERFKSLKVL
+263 ERFKFLKVL

-285 HALEGFIALHSNHKI
+285 HALEGFIALHSHHKI

-307 TILDNVLGT
+307 TILDNAIRALER
-316 IKKSNMDNVL
+316 SN
-326 GTIEKSN
+326 I
-333 MECVIA
+333 ECVIA

-389 FSQLVQHSVLGS
+389 FSQLIQHSVLGS

-429 VAQSDSVPVKDRL
+429 VAQSDSVPAKDRL

-457 LLEIAGKII
+457 LLEIASKII

-538 IFCAFLNGFQS
+538 IFCTFLNGFQS
-549 VLVVPTTLLAHQHF
+549 ALVVPTTLLVHQHF

-591 KAVELGLI
+591 KAVELGLV

-662 IKSISSLKTPP
+662 IKGISSLKTPP

-716 KVKTKLENLIPKL
+716 KAKTKLEELIPKL

-737 INANKSEEIMLE
+737 INANESEEIMLE

-921 ENVDE
+921 ENTDE

-962 ILKLSNFNQNITL
+962 IIKLSNFNQNITI
-975 TYSDEKK
+975 TYGDEHK

-1002 LRAQISLKQR
+1002 LRAQISLKRR

>member
-8 RALNKGFDYQILAC
+8 GALNKGFDYQILAC

-182 EDLLEIE
+182 EDLLEVE

-196 LDEPSYKDLK
+196 LNEQSYKELK

-257 LNELDC
+257 LNELDG
-263 ERFKSLKVL
+263 ERFKFLKVL
-272 ENAQGYED
+272 ENPQGYED
-280 LEIHA
+280 LGIHA
-285 HALEGFIALHSNHKI
+285 HALESFIALHSNRKI

-307 TILDNVLGT
+307 TILDNAISAL
-316 IKKSNMDNVL
+316 
-326 GTIEKSN
+326 EKSHI
-333 MECVIA
+333 ECVIA

-364 QKSKLAL
+364 QKSKLSL
-371 NELNPGEWVVHDD
+371 NELNAGEWVVHDD

-401 KRDFLEIAYLGEDKL
+401 KRDFLEIAYWGEDKL

-429 VAQSDSVPVKDRL
+429 VVQSDSVPTKDRL
-442 GKGSFLKLKAKVRTK
+442 GKGSFLKLKAKVKTK

-479 MDTHLAELEV
+479 MDTHLAELEI

-549 VLVVPTTLLAHQHF
+549 TLVVPTTLLAHQHF

-662 IKSISSLKTPP
+662 IKGISSLKIPP

-687 DELLKEIIY
+687 DELLKEIIH

-716 KVKTKLENLIPKL
+716 KVKTKLEDLIPKL

-737 INANKSEEIMLE
+737 INANESEEIMLE
-749 FAKGNYQ
+749 FAKGSYQ

-890 EIQLG
+890 EIQLS

-921 ENVDE
+921 ENTDE

-962 ILKLSNFNQNITL
+962 IIKLSNFNQNITI
-975 TYSDEKK
+975 TYSGEKK

-1002 LRAQISLKQR
+1002 LRAQISLKRH

>member
-83 EAIIIAPISALL
+83 ETIIIAPISALL

-131 LDLVEVE
+131 LDLVEVG

-151 APNSKAY
+151 APNFKAY

-230 EKAND
+230 EKAQD
-235 LLHAYKSVISPKA
+235 LLSVYKSVISPRA

-263 ERFKSLKVL
+263 ERFKFLKVL
-272 ENAQGYED
+272 ENVQGYED

-316 IKKSNMDNVL
+316 I
-326 GTIEKSN
+326 EKSS

-442 GKGSFLKLKAKVRTK
+442 GKGSFLKLKTKVKAK

-479 MDTHLAELEV
+479 MDVHLAELEV

-549 VLVVPTTLLAHQHF
+549 ALVVPTTLLAHQHF
-563 ETLRARFENFGVKVA
+563 ETLRARFEKFGVKVA

-591 KAVELGLI
+591 KAVELGQVDALI
-599 DVLVGTHAILGAKF
+599 GTHAILGAKF

-662 IKSISSLKTPP
+662 IKGISSLKTPP

-687 DELLKEIIY
+687 DELLKEIIH

-737 INANKSEEIMLE
+737 INANESEEIMLE

-812 KSLNEQA
+812 KNLNEQA

-962 ILKLSNFNQNITL
+962 IIKLSNFNQNITL
-975 TYSDEKK
+975 TYNDEHK

-1002 LRAQISLKQR
+1002 LHAQISLKRR

>member
-22 KDFKESE
+22 KDFKESK
-29 LAKEVISYFKPNTKA
+29 LAKEVISYFRPNTKA

-83 EAIIIAPISALL
+83 ETIIIAPISALL

-158 RLSFFDTECESI
+158 RLSFFDMECESI

-182 EDLLEIE
+182 EDWLEIE

-196 LDEPSYKDLK
+196 LNEQSYKDLK

-272 ENAQGYED
+272 ENPQGYED

-307 TILDNVLGT
+307 TILDNA
-316 IKKSNMDNVL
+316 ISA
-326 GTIEKSN
+326 IEKSS

-371 NELNPGEWVVHDD
+371 NELNAGEWVVHDD

-401 KRDFLEIAYLGEDKL
+401 KRDFLEIAYWGEDKL

-457 LLEIAGKII
+457 LLEIASKII

-479 MDTHLAELEV
+479 MDVYLAELEV

-501 QEKAIAEISKDLSSK
+501 QEKAIAEISKDLSSH

-549 VLVVPTTLLAHQHF
+549 ALVVPTTLLAHQHF
-563 ETLRARFENFGVKVA
+563 ETLRARFEKFGVKVA

-591 KAVELGLI
+591 KAVKLGLI
-599 DVLVGTHAILGAKF
+599 DVLVGTHAILCAKF

-662 IKSISSLKTPP
+662 IKGISSLKTPP

-687 DELLKEIIY
+687 DELLKEIIH

-704 IFYIHNHIASIS
+704 IFYIHNYIASIS
-716 KVKTKLENLIPKL
+716 KVKTKLEDLIPKL

-962 ILKLSNFNQNITL
+962 IIKLSNFNQNITL

-1002 LRAQISLKQR
+1002 LRAQISLKRR

>member
-8 RALNKGFDYQILAC
+8 KALNEGFDYQILAC

-29 LAKEVISYFKPNTKA
+29 LAKEVISYFKPNVKA

-151 APNSKAY
+151 IPNSKAY

-170 KEFDP
+170 KELDP

-230 EKAND
+230 EKAQD
-235 LLHAYKSVISPKA
+235 LPSVYKSVISPRA

-263 ERFKSLKVL
+263 ERFKFLKVL

-285 HALEGFIALHSNHKI
+285 HALEGFIALHSHHKI

-307 TILDNVLGT
+307 TILDNAISAL
-316 IKKSNMDNVL
+316 
-326 GTIEKSN
+326 EKSS

-429 VAQSDSVPVKDRL
+429 VAQSDSVPAKDRL

-457 LLEIAGKII
+457 LLEIASKII

-479 MDTHLAELEV
+479 MDVHLAELEV

-591 KAVELGLI
+591 KAVELGQVDALI
-599 DVLVGTHAILGAKF
+599 GTHAILGAKF

-662 IKSISSLKTPP
+662 IKGISSLKIPP

-687 DELLKEIIY
+687 DELLKEIIH

-737 INANKSEEIMLE
+737 INANESEEIMLE

-767 IHLPNANTIIID
+767 IHLPNTNTIIID

-921 ENVDE
+921 ENTDE

-962 ILKLSNFNQNITL
+962 IIKLSNFNQNITI

-1002 LRAQISLKQR
+1002 LRAQISLKRR

>member
-8 RALNKGFDYQILAC
+8 GALNKGFDYQILAC

-118 DLKDKLFYYGYEI
+118 DLKDKLLYYGYEI

-158 RLSFFDTECESI
+158 RLSFFDMECESI

-196 LDEPSYKDLK
+196 LNEQSYKDLK

-235 LLHAYKSVISPKA
+235 LLHAYKSVISPRV

-257 LNELDC
+257 LNELDG
-263 ERFKSLKVL
+263 ERFKFLKVL
-272 ENAQGYED
+272 ENPQGYED

-285 HALEGFIALHSNHKI
+285 HALESFIALHSNHKI
-300 TLLAPNK
+300 MLLAPNK
-307 TILDNVLGT
+307 TILDNAISAL
-316 IKKSNMDNVL
+316 
-326 GTIEKSN
+326 EKSHI
-333 MECVIA
+333 ECVIA
-339 PFVLNFKTPDGIF
+339 PFVLNFKAPDGIF

-371 NELNPGEWVVHDD
+371 NELNAGEWVVHDD

-429 VAQSDSVPVKDRL
+429 VAQSDSVPTKDRL
-442 GKGSFLKLKAKVRTK
+442 GKGSFLKLKAKVKNK

-479 MDTHLAELEV
+479 MDTYLAELEI

-549 VLVVPTTLLAHQHF
+549 ALVVPTTLLAHQHF

-599 DVLVGTHAILGAKF
+599 DVLVGTHAIFCAKF

-662 IKSISSLKTPP
+662 IKGISSLKIPP

-687 DELLKEIIY
+687 DELLKEIIH

-716 KVKTKLENLIPKL
+716 KVKTKLEDLIPKL

-737 INANKSEEIMLE
+737 INAHESEEIMLE

-858 HIKNIGYALYTRMLE
+858 YIKNIGYALYTRMLE

-890 EIQLG
+890 EIQLS

-921 ENVDE
+921 ENTDE

-962 ILKLSNFNQNITL
+962 IIKLSNFNQNITI

-1002 LRAQISLKQR
+1002 LRVQISLKRH

>member
-22 KDFKESE
+22 KDFKESK

-83 EAIIIAPISALL
+83 ETIIIAPISALL

-170 KEFDP
+170 KELDP

-257 LNELDC
+257 LNELDG
-263 ERFKSLKVL
+263 ERFKLLKVL

-300 TLLAPNK
+300 TLLALNK
-307 TILDNVLGT
+307 TILDNAISALER
-316 IKKSNMDNVL
+316 SN
-326 GTIEKSN
+326 I
-333 MECVIA
+333 ECVIA

-429 VAQSDSVPVKDRL
+429 VVQSDSVPAKDRL

-479 MDTHLAELEV
+479 MDTHLAELEI

-538 IFCAFLNGFQS
+538 IFCTFLNGFQS
-549 VLVVPTTLLAHQHF
+549 ALVVPTTLLAHQHF
-563 ETLRARFENFGVKVA
+563 ETLRARFENFGVRVA

-591 KAVELGLI
+591 KAVELGLV

-662 IKSISSLKTPP
+662 IKGISSLKTPP

-704 IFYIHNHIASIS
+704 IFYIHNHIASIL
-716 KVKTKLENLIPKL
+716 KVKTKLEELIPKL

-737 INANKSEEIMLE
+737 INANESEEIMLE

-835 ESIAYHDLEIRGGGN
+835 ESVAYHDLEIRGGGN

-858 HIKNIGYALYTRMLE
+858 HIKNIGYVLYTRMLE

-921 ENVDE
+921 ENTDE

-962 ILKLSNFNQNITL
+962 IIKLSNFNQNITI

-1002 LRAQISLKQR
+1002 LRAQISLKRR

>member
-22 KDFKESE
+22 KDFKESK
-29 LAKEVISYFKPNTKA
+29 LAKEVISYFKPNIKA
-44 ILFPEFR
+44 VLFPEFR

-83 EAIIIAPISALL
+83 ETIIIAPISALL

-151 APNSKAY
+151 IPNSKAY

-170 KEFDP
+170 KELDP

-196 LDEPSYKDLK
+196 LDESSYKDLK

-230 EKAND
+230 EKAQD
-235 LLHAYKSVISPKA
+235 LLSVYKSVISPKA
-248 LEEIQELAS
+248 LEEIQELAG
-257 LNELDC
+257 LNELDY
-263 ERFKSLKVL
+263 ERFKFLKVL

-307 TILDNVLGT
+307 TILDNAISAL
-316 IKKSNMDNVL
+316 
-326 GTIEKSN
+326 EKSN
-333 MECVIA
+333 IECVIA

-429 VAQSDSVPVKDRL
+429 VAQSDSVPAKDRL

-457 LLEIAGKII
+457 LLEIASKII

-479 MDTHLAELEV
+479 MDVHLAELEV

-549 VLVVPTTLLAHQHF
+549 ALVVPTTLLAHQHF

-591 KAVELGLI
+591 KAVELGQVDALI
-599 DVLVGTHAILGAKF
+599 GTHAILGAKF
-613 KNLGLVVVDEEHKF
+613 KNLGLMVVDEEHKF

-662 IKSISSLKTPP
+662 IKGISSLKTPP

-716 KVKTKLENLIPKL
+716 KVKTKLEELIPKL

-962 ILKLSNFNQNITL
+962 IIKLSNFNQNITI

-1002 LRAQISLKQR
+1002 LRAQISLKRR

>member
-29 LAKEVISYFKPNTKA
+29 LAKEVISYFKPNIKA
-44 ILFPEFR
+44 VLFPEFR

-83 EAIIIAPISALL
+83 EVIIIAPISALL

-131 LDLVEVE
+131 VDLVEVE

-151 APNSKAY
+151 IPNSNAY

-182 EDLLEIE
+182 EDWLEIE

-196 LDEPSYKDLK
+196 LDESSYKDLK
-206 TKVEQSPLNSFSKD
+206 TKVEQSPFNSFSKD

-263 ERFKSLKVL
+263 ERFKLLKVL
-272 ENAQGYED
+272 ENPQGYED
-280 LEIHA
+280 LEVHA
-285 HALEGFIALHSNHKI
+285 HALESFIALHSNRKI

-307 TILDNVLGT
+307 TILDNAVSAL
-316 IKKSNMDNVL
+316 
-326 GTIEKSN
+326 EKSN
-333 MECVIA
+333 IECVIA

-352 ISLNSFERKKKR
+352 VSLNSFERKKKR

-371 NELNPGEWVVHDD
+371 NELNAGEWVVHDD

-401 KRDFLEIAYLGEDKL
+401 KRDFLEIAYWGEDKL

-429 VAQSDSVPVKDRL
+429 VAQSDSVPIKDRL
-442 GKGSFLKLKAKVRTK
+442 GKGSFLKLKAKVRAK

-479 MDTHLAELEV
+479 METHLAELEV

-501 QEKAIAEISKDLSSK
+501 QEKAIAEISKDLSSN

-549 VLVVPTTLLAHQHF
+549 ALVVPTTLLAHQHF
-563 ETLRARFENFGVKVA
+563 ETLRARFENLGVKVA

-599 DVLVGTHAILGAKF
+599 DVLVGTHAILCAKF

-662 IKSISSLKTPP
+662 IKGISSLKTPP

-687 DELLKEIIY
+687 DELLKEIIH

-716 KVKTKLENLIPKL
+716 KVKTKLEELIPKL

-737 INANKSEEIMLE
+737 INANESEEIMLE

-858 HIKNIGYALYTRMLE
+858 HIKNIGYALYTCMLE

-921 ENVDE
+921 ENTDE

-962 ILKLSNFNQNITL
+962 IIKLSNFNQNITI

-1002 LRAQISLKQR
+1002 LRTQISLKRR

>member
-22 KDFKESE
+22 KDFKESQ
-29 LAKEVISYFKPNTKA
+29 LAKEVISYVKPHAKA

-59 SFFEEFLQLLGGLR
+59 SFFEEFLHLLGALR

-108 ITLLEKYNLK
+108 ITLLEKYDLKALK
-118 DLKDKLFYYGYEI
+118 DRLFYYGYEI

-175 TTQMSLK
+175 ITQMSLK
-182 EDLLEIE
+182 EELLEIE

-196 LDEPSYKDLK
+196 LDEQSYQNLQ
-206 TKVEQSPLNSFSKD
+206 TKVKQSPLNSFSKD
-220 LTSFGLWFLG
+220 LASFGLWFLD
-230 EKAND
+230 EKAQD
-235 LLHAYKSVISPKA
+235 LLSVYKSIISPKA

-257 LNELDC
+257 LNELDL
-263 ERFKSLKVL
+263 ERFKPLKIL
-272 ENAQGYED
+272 ETHQGYED

-285 HALEGFIALHSNHKI
+285 RAMESFIALHSNRKI

-307 TILDNVLGT
+307 TILDNALGT
-316 IKKSNMDNVL
+316 LNANHIQ
-326 GTIEKSN
+326 
-333 MECVIA
+333 CVIA
-339 PFVLNFKTPDGIF
+339 PFVLNFKTPDEIF

-371 NELNPGEWVVHDD
+371 NELNAGEWVVHDD

-429 VAQSDSVPVKDRL
+429 VAQSDSVPTKDRL

-457 LLEIAGKII
+457 LLEIASKII

-479 MDTHLAELEV
+479 METHLAELEI
-489 FKSHAGFEYTSD
+489 FKTHAGFEYTSD
-501 QEKAIAEISKDLSSK
+501 QEKAIAEISKDLSSH

-549 VLVVPTTLLAHQHF
+549 ALVVPTTLLAHQHF

-578 RLDRYA
+578 RLDRYV

-591 KAVELGLI
+591 KAVESGLV
-599 DVLVGTHAILGAKF
+599 DALVGTHAILGAKF
-613 KNLGLVVVDEEHKF
+613 KNLGLMVVDEEHKF

-662 IKSISSLKTPP
+662 IKGISSLKTPP

-687 DELLKEIIY
+687 DELLKEIIH

-716 KVKTKLENLIPKL
+716 KVKKELENLIPKL

-737 INANKSEEIMLE
+737 INANESEEIMLE

-812 KSLNEQA
+812 KSLSDQA

-937 FGKIDDLSAQFLQI
+937 FGKMDALSEQFLQI
-951 ITLKILANQLG
+951 ITLKILANELG
-962 ILKLSNFNQNITL
+962 ILKLSNFNQNITIA
-975 TYSDEKK
+975 YSDENK

-1002 LRAQISLKQR
+1002 LRAQISLKRH

>member
-22 KDFKESE
+22 KDFKESK
-29 LAKEVISYFKPNTKA
+29 LAKEVINYFKPNTKA
-44 ILFPEFR
+44 VLFPEFR

-83 EAIIIAPISALL
+83 ETIIIAPISALL

-151 APNSKAY
+151 IPNSKAY

-170 KEFDP
+170 KELDP

-230 EKAND
+230 EKAQD
-235 LLHAYKSVISPKA
+235 LLSVYKSVISPRA

-257 LNELDC
+257 LNELDY
-263 ERFKSLKVL
+263 ERFKFLKVL

-316 IKKSNMDNVL
+316 I
-326 GTIEKSN
+326 EKSS

-457 LLEIAGKII
+457 LLEIASKII

-479 MDTHLAELEV
+479 MDVHLAELEV

-501 QEKAIAEISKDLSSK
+501 QEKAIAEISKDLSSH

-549 VLVVPTTLLAHQHF
+549 ALVVPTTLLAHQHF

-591 KAVELGLI
+591 KAVELGQVDALI
-599 DVLVGTHAILGAKF
+599 GTHAILGAKF

-662 IKSISSLKTPP
+662 IKGISSLKTPP

-687 DELLKEIIY
+687 DELLKEIIH

-962 ILKLSNFNQNITL
+962 IIKLSNFNQNITI

-1002 LRAQISLKQR
+1002 LRAQISLKRR